1 MDDVV
6 ERRRIT
12 KAIAQR
18 CGKRVEVIVGIAGT
32 SMVWACWV
40 ADFLALPAAYLR
52 APKEYGQK
60 RIIEGAMTKGRR
72 VVVITQGQ
80 DVDELVSQLAA
91 KSVKVLDVNTF

>member
-18 CGKRVEVIVGIAGT
+18 CGKRVEVIVGIAGP
-32 SMVWACWV
+32 SMVWAMWI
-40 ADFLALPAAYLR
+40 ADFLGLPAAYIR
-52 APKEYGQK
+52 GAKEYGRQ
-60 RIIEGAMTKGRR
+60 RTTEGASTIGRR
-72 VVVITQGQ
+72 VVVIVRDQ
-80 DVDELVSQLAA
+80 DVSELIPQLAA